1 MFPLE
6 RSSRSAPFF
15 FCGGQLEN
23 RDLARKAYDYA
34 LDLLSARAYTVR
46 NLRRKLVQ
54 REYSADEVV
63 AVVERLLGAGLLDDA
78 RYAREY
84 ARQKLTLGGVAVRRV
99 ELELARRG
107 VGRDEIA
114 RAVTVVLE
122 EEPVD
127 LERSV
132 NAAARKKIASM
143 GDLDPEVKR
152 RRLFA
157 FLARRGFDV
166 ADIRR
171 CVESQVPRSEG

>member
-1 MFPLE
+1 VFPLE

-15 FCGGQLEN
+15 CGEQLEN
-23 RDLARKAYDYA
+23 WDLARKAYDYA
-34 LDLLSARAYTVR
+34 LDLLSARAYTIR

-54 REYSADEVV
+54 REYPADEVV

-84 ARQKLTLGGVAVRRV
+84 ARQKLTLGCVAVRRV

-114 RAVTVVLE
+114 RAVAVVLE

-132 NAAARKKIASM
+132 NAAARKKIALM
-143 GDLDPEVKR
+143 GGLAPDVKR

-157 FLARRGFDV
+157 YLARRGFE
-166 ADIRR
+166 AGEIRR
-171 CVESQVPRSEG
+171 SIEQNLADAGR

>member
-1 MFPLE
+1 M
-6 RSSRSAPFF
+6 
-15 FCGGQLEN
+15 
-23 RDLARKAYDYA
+23 ARKAYDYA

-54 REYSADEVV
+54 RDYAADEVV
-63 AVVERLLGAGLLDDA
+63 TVVDRLLGAGLLDDS

-114 RAVTVVLE
+114 RAIAVVLE

-127 LERSV
+127 LEASV
-132 NAAARKKIASM
+132 DAAARKKIALM
-143 GDLDPEVKR
+143 GDLPPEVKR

-157 FLARRGFDV
+157 YLGRRGFE
-166 ADIRR
+166 AGEIRR
-171 CVESQVPRSEG
+171 SIEQNLADAGR